1 VRGDQVG
8 VGVGVG
14 VFLLVISPI
23 LKKGMA
29 GIR

>member
-1 VRGDQVG
+1 VRGDQ